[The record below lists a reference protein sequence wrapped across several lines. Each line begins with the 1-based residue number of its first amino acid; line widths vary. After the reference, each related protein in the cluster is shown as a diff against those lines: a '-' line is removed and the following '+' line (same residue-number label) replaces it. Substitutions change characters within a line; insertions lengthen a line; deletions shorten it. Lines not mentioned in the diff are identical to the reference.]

1 MRAATTTLL
10 LMALAC
16 HPPYPDTA
24 LPEGDTDAD
33 TDTDADADTDTDGDV
48 DNPPEDLCSEAWG
61 WVDTELSLQQDGKV
75 LTVVAPSDAFMM
87 YSFEGQADLCDQ
99 NCSADWLDEMSITD
113 TKARETEFPLPL
125 RMDKGDLYYAYFRM
139 QVPEK
144 AAGTTEHCFVDTSAG
159 KYWLEIRIGG

>member
-1 MRAATTTLL
+1 MSFLSSILVFASGCFYISGDEADDRLGKIPTE
-10 LMALAC
+10 
-16 HPPYPDTA
+16 DTA
-24 LPEGDTDAD
+24 PAVEQDA
-33 TDTDADADTDTDGDV
+33 
-48 DNPPEDLCSEAWG
+48 PLCSEAWG